1 MNAKWWILGAEL
13 LIGVLLM
20 VTLGVRAPFG
30 AGGILIVPLVLIMAL
45 TSVIWDLV
53 VSVKKGEKIIFARRS
68 DIIALLI
75 FAAVV
80 GAYFL
85 FLRP

>member
-1 MNAKWWILGAEL
+1 MSAKWWVLSAEL
-13 LIGVLLM
+13 LIGGLFIA
-20 VTLGVRAPFG
+20 TQGGDFG
-30 AGGILIVPLVLIMAL
+30 AGAILIVPLVLVMAL

-53 VSVKKGEKIIFARRS
+53 ASIKKGEKIIFARRR
-68 DIIALLI
+68 DIIALLVFSALI
-75 FAAVV
+75 